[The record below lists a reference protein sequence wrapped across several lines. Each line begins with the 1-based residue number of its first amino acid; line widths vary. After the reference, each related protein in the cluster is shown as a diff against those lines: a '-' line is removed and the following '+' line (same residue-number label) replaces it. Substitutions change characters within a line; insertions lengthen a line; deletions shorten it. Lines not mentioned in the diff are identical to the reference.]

1 MSCLF
6 AGSHSRLMAPAV
18 ALFASKHRL
27 SEWPRKEESL
37 RLQGKARPGSVAPD
51 TPGSV
56 RRAILR
62 CHCIRAPELRLTEVE
77 GETLNGAGWREKSFR
92 SLSSPCHANE
102 GEQLEARPAD
112 SDFLSL
118 ALVNICSRSSRKRG
132 IQTANLIGTS
142 VVALQLRFPYDH
154 KHVRLGILL
163 YPGGGS
169 AHPCVWG
176 EHLAW
181 RRG

>member
-1 MSCLF
+1 MALVRRRLYLWHPRWLF
-6 AGSHSRLMAPAV
+6 L
-18 ALFASKHRL
+18 LL
-27 SEWPRKEESL
+27 STGFLSGRGRKESL

-62 CHCIRAPELRLTEVE
+62 CHCIQAPELRLTEVE

-154 KHVRLGILL
+154 KHVLLGILL